1 MLFRVIWATRRHDE
15 KSGLVL
21 YLHGSY
27 QNAFAVLLISALLYV
42 GALVKEKR
50 SSYVPQPIHAAEGG
64 SVWGRI
70 AATPDHITIRST
82 R

>member
-1 MLFRVIWATRRHDE
+1 MIGLGFATGVYLV
-15 KSGLVL
+15 SLVL
-21 YLHGSY
+21 TWKLSEC
-27 QNAFAVLLISALLYV
+27 FCRTTALLYV

-50 SSYVPQPIHAAEGG
+50 SSYVPQPIPADEAG

-70 AATPDHITIRST
+70 AATPDHIAIRST